1 MDDLCGGETVRRQT
15 SVTDGEAIKI
25 VIHDV
30 DSDSN
35 FSTYYVVQKLVF
47 CFFVCF
53 ELGPE
58 IYLFFYVKVDSATP
72 KCLLCPLFV
81 ELTVFIHVFSS

>member
-35 FSTYYVVQKLVF
+35 FSTYFVVLKLMF
-47 CFFVCF
+47 
-53 ELGPE
+53 
-58 IYLFFYVKVDSATP
+58 DS
-72 KCLLCPLFV
+72 LFV
-81 ELTVFIHVFSS
+81 LNWVFEISFS